1 VVGRTPA
8 GDLFSSLG
16 AIRLTPPSPGSRPYR
31 PPKPLAVRAFDR
43 YFRSQLARH
52 FATTRLSSVSEAD
65 RWDRSIPTLFIA
77 NHTSWWDGLLA
88 FVVGRELGL
97 RVHIL
102 MDAANLERYGAFR
115 LAGAVPIRRGSP
127 REAHEDLAAARACL
141 HAKAGL
147 WIFPQGARRPQAER
161 PARLERGAA
170 ALALGHDGPLRV
182 CPVALRYVY
191 LGEQLP
197 EAFAWLG
204 QPRLVEPGDYASRR
218 QIAPVL
224 ERDLLAA
231 IDGLDGL
238 LRTESVGAFRTIVAG
253 PLSINKRMDR
263 FRHAVGLLRGPFEAR
278 NG

>member
-1 VVGRTPA
+1 VGRTPA
-8 GDLFSSLG
+8 GDLFLSLG
-16 AIRLTPPSPGSRPYR
+16 AIRLNLRPLGSRPYR
-31 PPKPLAVRAFDR
+31 PPRPLAVRAFDR
-43 YFRSQLARH
+43 YFRSQLAKH
-52 FATTRLSSVSEAD
+52 FATTRLASTSDAD
-65 RWDRSIPTLFIA
+65 CWDRSVPTLFIA

-115 LAGAVPIRRGSP
+115 LAGALPIRRSSP
-127 REAHEDLAAARACL
+127 RAAYEDLAAARDCL
-141 HAKAGL
+141 RANAGL

-170 ALALGHDGPLRV
+170 ALALGHDGHVRV
-182 CPVALRYVY
+182 CPVAFRYVH

-204 QPRLVEPGDYASRR
+204 QSRLVGPGEYASRR
-218 QIAPVL
+218 QMAPVL

-231 IDGLDGL
+231 IDALDGL
-238 LRTESVGAFRTIVAG
+238 LRTETVGAFRTIVAG

-263 FRHAVGLLRGPFEAR
+263 FRHALGLLRGPFEAR